1 MVDVVNRIMFKRSN
15 YKSLQEL
22 YEEIN
27 RQAVILLENNYAVS
41 TYKSLNDDNIYI
53 VEYATMDG
61 QMTDVFVFPVWLTP
75 QEAKA
80 VDNMRSQMMAKKQ
93 LPPAEDVFKWDSDTG
108 KGGKGGPNE
117 A

>member
-1 MVDVVNRIMFKRSN
+1 MVDVVNRLMLKRSN

-22 YEEIN
+22 YEEIHK
-27 RQAVILLENNYAVS
+27 QTCILMDNNYAIS
-41 TYKSLNDDNIYI
+41 TYRSLNDDNVYVI
-53 VEYATMDG
+53 EYAPMDG

-80 VDNMRSQMMAKKQ
+80 VDSMRSQMMAKNQ
-93 LPPAEDVFKWDSDTG
+93 IPSAEDMFKWDSGTG
-108 KGGKGGPNE
+108 SGGKGGPNE